1 MNSPGLCVK
10 DVNNVTKNLNKFHKK
25 YTENFRTKTR
35 NLEEQAL
42 QYLKGKFLEK
52 GRGNMT
58 SYAEFVP
65 ETNNQRLQNFISDS
79 PWDERPVIEQI
90 QADVVKLIGDKI
102 NGSIHIDESGFKKD
116 GKDSVGVKRQY
127 LGRLGKVENCQMG
140 VFLGYANGNR
150 RTLID
155 ERLYLPEDWA
165 NDPIRRKKCGV
176 PDDIVFKT
184 KAQLGLE
191 MLLDAQK
198 RGVPFAWAGMD
209 CFYGEQPWLLDEI
222 ASKRM
227 VYIADIPFD
236 TQVWLEKPKI
246 EIPEKKGI
254 VGRNPKREKIISGE
268 TQPKKVQE
276 LAKQLAPSRYVRVFL
291 RETERKEL
299 WSMLA
304 CLRVFPVRDKLPG
317 DETWL
322 IIRKD
327 EGEKITKYQLSN
339 APENTSIERLGQMS
353 CSRFWIERALED
365 GKGEAGLADY
375 QVRGW
380 TGWHHHMVM
389 TLLAMLFILQMVI
402 LWGKKAELISV
413 QDIKEVLEVILPR
426 NNVTEGEILAILLHK
441 HQARLSARKSHHRRN
456 GFGI

>member
-1 MNSPGLCVK
+1 MNSPSLCVK
-10 DVNNVTKNLNKFHKK
+10 DVRTIPHELKKFQKG
-25 YTENFRTKTR
+25 YTEKFRTKTQ
-35 NLEEQAL
+35 NLKDQAL

-58 SYAEFVP
+58 SYAKVVP

-79 PWDERPVIEQI
+79 PWDEKPVIEQI
-90 QADVVKLIGDKI
+90 QLDVTNLIGDKT
-102 NGSIHIDESGFKKD
+102 NGSIHIDESGIKKD

-127 LGRLGKVENCQMG
+127 LGRLGKIDNCQMG

-191 MLLDAQK
+191 MLLEAQE
-198 RGVPFAWAGMD
+198 REVPFAWVGMD

-222 ASKRM
+222 ASKGM
-227 VYIADIPFD
+227 VYIADTPCD
-236 TQVWLEKPKI
+236 TQVWLEKPRT

-254 VGRNPKREKIISGE
+254 VGRNPKRQKIISGE
-268 TQPKKVQE
+268 PQPNKVQK
-276 LAKQLAPSRYVRVFL
+276 LAKQLDPSRYARVFL

-299 WSMLA
+299 WSKLA

-317 DETWL
+317 VETWL

-327 EGEKITKYQLSN
+327 EGETITKYQLSN
-339 APENTSIERLGQMS
+339 APADTSIERLGQMS

-389 TLLAMLFILQMVI
+389 TLLAMLFILQMVVK
-402 LWGKKAELISV
+402 WGEKAEMISV

-426 NNVTEGEILAILLHK
+426 NEITEEEILAIILQK
-441 HQARLSARKSHHRRN
+441 QRARLSARKSHHRRN
-456 GFGI
+456 GFRV